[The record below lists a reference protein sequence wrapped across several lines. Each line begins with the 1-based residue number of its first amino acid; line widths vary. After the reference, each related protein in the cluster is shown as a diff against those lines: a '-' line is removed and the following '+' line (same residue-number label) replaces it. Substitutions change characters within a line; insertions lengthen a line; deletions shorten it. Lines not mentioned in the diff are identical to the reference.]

1 VVVGTIDFFLLGPLE
16 ARQRERP
23 LRLGSIKHRML
34 LAKLLLHPNQV
45 VSTEELIEAV
55 WGEEPPPTVKQSLQ
69 NHVAALRKAIET
81 GNGAGPPRTLV
92 TRDPGY
98 LLRVD
103 PERLDLHRFQRLDR
117 EGRQA
122 LAAGNPARAAD
133 LRRARLAETASPLPV
148 SLNLPVSAVLGGVS
162 FELVR

>member
-1 VVVGTIDFFLLGPLE
+1 MVVGAIDFFLLGPLE

-69 NHVAALRKAIET
+69 NHVAALRKAIDASGRKIDLE
-81 GNGAGPPRTLV
+81 
-92 TRDPGY
+92 
-98 LLRVD
+98 VD
-103 PERLDLHRFQRLDR
+103 
-117 EGRQA
+117 G
-122 LAAGNPARAAD
+122 GVNP
-133 LRRARLAETASPLPV
+133 ETARRCIKAGADVLV
-148 SLNLPVSAVLGGVS
+148 AGTAVFSGGPDRYAANIKALRS
-162 FELVR
+162 

>member
-1 VVVGTIDFFLLGPLE
+1 MVVGTIDFFLLGPLE

-69 NHVAALRKAIET
+69 NHVAALR
-81 GNGAGPPRTLV
+81 
-92 TRDPGY
+92 
-98 LLRVD
+98 
-103 PERLDLHRFQRLDR
+103 
-117 EGRQA
+117 
-122 LAAGNPARAAD
+122 
-133 LRRARLAETASPLPV
+133 
-148 SLNLPVSAVLGGVS
+148 
-162 FELVR
+162 